1 MNQTA
6 SPNNPTRNRQGR
18 AWIGL
23 VIPLALIAI
32 AAGIYLLIIRAHQE
46 GPPPPDPRPT
56 TLETGKDYYLMA
68 RTIELYPKRPGGEK
82 AWDRTDGSGPDIQY
96 SLTWQDNIV
105 FESEK
110 RSDTLVGAWDAL
122 SIDVKKA
129 VLQGNVDLASS
140 IAAAIIP
147 VQEDTEV
154 LLKVWDSDVPGSN
167 DAGKTVL
174 KLDKLKPGDTTFT
187 YDPSDQNAIKRIV
200 VRVIDKSLPLRE
212 LVDEATKP

>member
-1 MNQTA
+1 MKQIA
-6 SPNNPTRNRQGR
+6 SPYNPPRNRPGR

-32 AAGIYLLIIRAHQE
+32 AAGIYLLIIRADHE
-46 GPPPPDPRPT
+46 EPAPDPGPQ
-56 TLETGKDYYLMA
+56 TLELGKDYYLMV

-96 SLTWQDNIV
+96 SLAWQDNIV
-105 FESEK
+105 FESQK

-129 VLQGNVDLASS
+129 VLQGSVDLASS
-140 IAAAIIP
+140 IDAAIIP
-147 VQEDTEV
+147 VEEDTEV

-167 DAGKTVL
+167 AAGNTVL
-174 KLDKLKPGDTTFT
+174 KLDELTLGDTTFT

-212 LVDEATKP
+212 LVDQATKP